1 MLISRVRLQGS
12 SDSLN
17 SMVTPA
23 ELFSLQEENAQL
35 RKEVETTQAKLR
47 TRSDECQTVNDV
59 CVLYCP
65 L

>member
-1 MLISRVRLQGS
+1 MLISMVHLQGS
-12 SDSLN
+12 EDSLN

-35 RKEVETTQAKLR
+35 RKEVETAQAKLR
-47 TRSDECQTVNDV
+47 THSDECRTVNDV
-59 CVLYCP
+59 CVLYCS